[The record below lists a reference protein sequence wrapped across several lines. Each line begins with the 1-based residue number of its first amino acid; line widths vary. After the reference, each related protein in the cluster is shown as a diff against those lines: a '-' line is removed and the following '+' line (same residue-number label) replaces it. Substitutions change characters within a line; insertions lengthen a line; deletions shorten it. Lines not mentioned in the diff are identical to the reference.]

1 MTSVGDYYEV
11 LGCAFGVP
19 FSEVKKSFMKLS
31 LVHHPDKGGDKDFF
45 DLICTAFKTIRTFRG
60 VEDLYVEDLPY
71 ELEDYLRQNVPC
83 MNLPNNNKN
92 FNINDNS
99 PPVYTDGY
107 ADYNKNRYS
116 DQYTIGTVPDYSP
129 HMDVMPIQA
138 PLKENTDLVIHVN
151 PGITT
156 GSRKEPI
163 QGNDLG
169 NTFDTNI
176 GFYNLEKIEPDNR
189 DLEEIIDERE
199 EQDNNIVYETKK
211 FRDFRCIQ
219 KNVDGWMD
227 D

>member
-1 MTSVGDYYEV
+1 MTSTVGDYYEI
-11 LGCAFGVP
+11 LGCTFGAP

-60 VEDLYVEDLPY
+60 IGNCPEEDIPY
-71 ELEDYLRQNVPC
+71 ELENYLRENVPS
-83 MNLPNNNKN
+83 MTLPDPNRDITK
-92 FNINDNS
+92 

-107 ADYNKNRYS
+107 ADFNKNMYHEQYS
-116 DQYTIGTVPDYSP
+116 TYTIPRYDP
-129 HMDVMPIQA
+129 HLNVMPIHA
-138 PLKENTDLVIHVN
+138 PLKENTDLVVHVN

-176 GFYNLEKIEPDNR
+176 GFYNLEKIDVDNK
-189 DLEEIIDERE
+189 DLEEIIEERE
-199 EQDNNIVYETKK
+199 EQDKNIVYETNNNFK
-211 FRDFRCIQ
+211 DFRCIQ
-219 KNVDGWMD
+219 KNVNGWMD